1 MTGDDVA
8 LKILHTADWHLG
20 RPFASFAEA
29 DRKKLMR
36 ARLTVVERILLGV
49 AEANRVDAVL
59 CAGDLFDEPRP
70 DKIWW
75 QGLRDILQRTEPTR
89 PIFLLPGNHD
99 PLTEQSVFGPRS
111 AFRRDLPRWVH
122 VVDRDDFEVELSED
136 AVLYAVPCRSQA
148 GESDLALRLPD
159 RKAGDERI
167 RIGMV
172 HGQTFD
178 IEGYQT
184 NFPIAR
190 DAPVRRGLDY
200 LAIGDTHEHRLVPED
215 GPVPMV
221 YPSTPEQCTFGEKN
235 TGLVVLVFFRRRG
248 RKPLLRTERVAQWRW
263 RQQEITGLAELRAL
277 RSENLKQTVLRL
289 SLRMA
294 VTLDELAEVEALLA
308 ELKGTDAHHGRVGVL
323 QVDRTGLTL
332 DTREVEE
339 LFSDLPDV
347 LQAAASKLRRQ
358 TALPEKREVA
368 ERALQHLY
376 HLVRAGG

>member
-1 MTGDDVA
+1 MEELQKLLAEYAPNVWFQAAIIAFTGVLVAKIAQQVLLGIIGRLTSHTQTVVDDRIIA
-8 LKILHTADWHLG
+8 LLHRPVFTTFAVFGLMAATARLSEALGEPALPVTLAFLKSIIIVVWVIFLIRAAGLILNGMA
-20 RPFASFAEA
+20 RQPNRYNFAQR
-29 DRKKLMR
+29 DTVPLMR
-36 ARLTVVERILLGV
+36 NLAVV
-49 AEANRVDAVL
+49 
-59 CAGDLFDEPRP
+59 
-70 DKIWW
+70 
-75 QGLRDILQRTEPTR
+75 
-89 PIFLLPGNHD
+89 FLLLAGTYSIM
-99 PLTEQSVFGPRS
+99 LTGVFVSALLSIVPR
-111 AFRRDLPRWVH
+111 
-122 VVDRDDFEVELSED
+122 
-136 AVLYAVPCRSQA
+136 LY
-148 GESDLALRLPD
+148 
-159 RKAGDERI
+159 
-167 RIGMV
+167 
-172 HGQTFD
+172 
-178 IEGYQT
+178 
-184 NFPIAR
+184 
-190 DAPVRRGLDY
+190 
-200 LAIGDTHEHRLVPED
+200 
-215 GPVPMV
+215 
-221 YPSTPEQCTFGEKN
+221 
-235 TGLVVLVFFRRRG
+235 VFFRRRG